1 MLNQLKKIDR
11 FKFKKRLFKAKTLKR
26 LKKIFKYKNSP
37 SNLKLVQLKKEY
49 KNSKLKLVIRVTPNN
64 LFCTLINV
72 IKKEII
78 CNKSAGSFKIQVSK
92 KKVKFAHKIILLKFI
107 DTIKNKIDNNLIII
121 KIIGPI
127 KIRKSIVKCLSL
139 NLKQNNLILHTSPL
153 KCFNGCRPAKK
164 RRKKQKGLRVF
175 K

>member
-1 MLNQLKKIDR
+1 MLLQLKKIDK
-11 FKFKKRLFKAKTLKR
+11 FKFKKKNLKAKTIKR
-26 LKKIFKYKNSP
+26 LRKIFKYKNSP
-37 SNLKLVQLKKEY
+37 NNLKLIQLKKEA

-64 LFCTLINV
+64 IFCTLINV
-72 IKKEII
+72 TKKEII
-78 CNKSAGSFKIQVSK
+78 CNKSAGIYKIQVSK
-92 KKVKFAHKIILLKFI
+92 KKIKFAHKIILVKFL
-107 DTIKNKIDNNLIII
+107 DTIKNKLGNNLIII

-127 KIRKSIVKCLSL
+127 KIRKSIIKCLSL
-139 NLKQNNLILHTSPL
+139 NLKQNNLILHTAPL